1 MLPDLIPFTPLALV
15 LLMAWRQWPGA
26 REGRV
31 VAAEVERHRAV
42 LRGKWLRAHDEYG
55 SFDRADWEDDVA
67 YFVDSVIVPRL
78 RRAPSERAHARL
90 VRRTSRAALHEF
102 ARAEA
107 SLDEALRQDP
117 IAPAQD
123 PVLFEHR
130 CADILKARGWDART
144 VGGSGDQ
151 GADVIATAA
160 GRTLVVQCKRWSK
173 PIGNKAVQE
182 ATSARSFY
190 RADMAAVVGTAPFT
204 PAAYELAD
212 ATDVMLLDEAGL
224 AALEP
229 PA

>member
-1 MLPDLIPFTPLALV
+1 MLPQLIFLTPLAIV
-15 LLMAWRQWPGA
+15 LLMTWRQWPGA

-78 RRAPSERAHARL
+78 RRVPSERAHARL

-107 SLDEALRQDP
+107 ALDEALRE
-117 IAPAQD
+117 D
-123 PVLFEHR
+123 PVAFEHR
-130 CADILKARGWDART
+130 CADMLNSKGWDART

-151 GADVIATAA
+151 GADVIATAN

-182 ATSARSFY
+182 ATAARSFY